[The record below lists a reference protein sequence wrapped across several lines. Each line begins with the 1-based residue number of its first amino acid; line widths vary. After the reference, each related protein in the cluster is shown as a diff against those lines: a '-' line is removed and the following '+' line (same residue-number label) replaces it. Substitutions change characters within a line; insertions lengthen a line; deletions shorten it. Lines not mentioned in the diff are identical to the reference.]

1 MPFKILPLESNNQE
15 KRNYKTKFHLDK
27 QNEVSTRMRL
37 QLLIKFL
44 KIIRSDLKKQSQNPH
59 NQILIISQN
68 FKYLILLTIYSFT
81 LQMS

>member
-1 MPFKILPLESNNQE
+1 MVFEILPLGSNNQE

-27 QNEVSTRMRL
+27 QNEVNTKMRL

-44 KIIRSDLKKQSQNPH
+44 KIIRSDLKKQSQNLH
-59 NQILIISQN
+59 NQIFIISQN

-81 LQMS
+81 LQMF